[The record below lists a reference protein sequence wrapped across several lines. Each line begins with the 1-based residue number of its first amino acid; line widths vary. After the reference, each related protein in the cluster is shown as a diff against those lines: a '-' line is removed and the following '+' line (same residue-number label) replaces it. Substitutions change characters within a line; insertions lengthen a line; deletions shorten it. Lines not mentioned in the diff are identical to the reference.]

1 MATTATAAA
10 SPARP
15 AVRRLGRFE
24 LLQLLGKSE
33 RSMLWRVHDPRAG
46 QELLLALPRVQPAH
60 AAALDRWQQAV
71 RKAAR
76 LNHPHLAPVVEVGE
90 QERWPY
96 VAYDRTLGLTLPER
110 AGRDAPAPVDVARQ
124 LVQALD
130 GLAFAHEAGVAH
142 GDLQPFHLL
151 VADNGQ
157 VRLLGFEIALAEA
170 VPEADAAALARN
182 LSMDP
187 TQLQAQRQSAE
198 RDVLAIGLILH
209 RQLAHQPVLEEE
221 DLGRVIAR
229 MPPGGPELVRLPWSL
244 PRPVP
249 EALRAIANRC
259 TDRQERHRYRSA
271 RTLSRA
277 LQGSLDAEASNAG
290 GALSLLLDRVRAH
303 GALPSAPGGSV
314 RVSQLMRM
322 ERERTNEL
330 AEIVLRDL
338 ALSFELLRLVNTADA
353 QLSANGGAVLTL
365 RRAIALL
372 GLQGVQ
378 RAAQALRPWP
388 GNLQPEGA
396 QALAALIH
404 TVQRAGR
411 VAQALRPAGY
421 DREVVHLVTLLQ
433 NLGRL
438 VVHAHFPD
446 EAVQLRKLMQSA
458 PSDKPGEADEPGMTE
473 EQASFAVL
481 GADVQAMGLA
491 VARQWGLDDSVLHM
505 VRRLPLG
512 ATARAAD
519 GDDDL
524 LRALASA
531 ANETVDAS
539 ALPAAQVVPALQ
551 RVAQRYGRALGL
563 TLKDLQQALQL
574 AATPGG
580 DDTTV
585 GGSAA
590 GSTTDAEADTLQ
602 DTPQRSEP
610 R

>member
-1 MATTATAAA
+1 
-10 SPARP
+10 
-15 AVRRLGRFE
+15 
-24 LLQLLGKSE
+24 
-33 RSMLWRVHDPRAG
+33 
-46 QELLLALPRVQPAH
+46 
-60 AAALDRWQQAV
+60 
-71 RKAAR
+71 
-76 LNHPHLAPVVEVGE
+76 
-90 QERWPY
+90 
-96 VAYDRTLGLTLPER
+96 
-110 AGRDAPAPVDVARQ
+110 
-124 LVQALD
+124 
-130 GLAFAHEAGVAH
+130 
-142 GDLQPFHLL
+142 
-151 VADNGQ
+151 
-157 VRLLGFEIALAEA
+157 
-170 VPEADAAALARN
+170 
-182 LSMDP
+182 MDP
-187 TQLQAQRQSAE
+187 IELQAQRQSAE
-198 RDVLAIGLILH
+198 RDVLAMGLVLH
-209 RQLAHQPVLEEE
+209 RQLAHQPALDEE

-229 MPPGGPELVRLPWSL
+229 MPPAGPELVRLPWSL

-259 TDRQERHRYRSA
+259 TDRQERHRYRNA

-277 LQGSLDAEASNAG
+277 LQGWLDAEASNAG
-290 GALSLLLDRVRAH
+290 GALSLLLDRVRAQ

-388 GNLQPEGA
+388 GSLQPEAA
-396 QALAALIH
+396 QALASLIA

-411 VAQALRPAGY
+411 VAQALRPPGY

-438 VVHAHFPD
+438 VVQAHFPE

-458 PSDKPGEADEPGMTE
+458 PSDKPGEPDEPGMTE

-512 ATARAAD
+512 APARAAD

-551 RVAQRYGRALGL
+551 RVVQRYGRALGL

-580 DDTTV
+580 EDITVGASAPGSPGAADDT
-585 GGSAA
+585 
-590 GSTTDAEADTLQ
+590 LR
-602 DTPQRSEP
+602 RSEP